1 MATAPPVLTAQLARR
16 SSSNLS
22 DVAPTDEQLA
32 LILEAATTVPDH
44 GNMHPWRFVV
54 VRGEARATFG
64 DALAQAGAE
73 VLGAG
78 DDRVTKLRGKAFVAP
93 ALVVLVAS
101 PKENPKV
108 PEWEQICSASCTGY
122 AMALAAD
129 ALGLGAVWKTAP
141 FLTGTTLNAVLGLTG
156 DERVLGWVNI
166 GERRR
171 TNEPAP
177 PRATLAEVA
186 TELTPDAS
194 RVPFGA

>member
-1 MATAPPVLTAQLARR
+1 MVTAPPVLTAQLARR

-22 DVAPTDEQLA
+22 DVAPTDEQLT

-44 GNMHPWRFVV
+44 GSLHPWRFVV

-73 VLGAG
+73 TLGAG
-78 DDRVTKLRGKAFVAP
+78 DDRLAKLRGKAFVAP
-93 ALVVLVAS
+93 ALIVLVAS
-101 PKENPKV
+101 PKDSPKV

-141 FLTGTTLNAVLGLTG
+141 FLTGTALTAVLGLTG
-156 DERVLGWVNI
+156 DERVLGWVNV
-166 GERRR
+166 GERSRD
-171 TNEPAP
+171 NEPTP

-186 TELTPDAS
+186 TELAPDAT
-194 RVPFGA
+194 RAPFGS